1 MSHST
6 EFEGRNEF
14 TGTRNASRFRPA
26 ERLRTPQQYQ
36 RVRRRGRRASALHL
50 RIQWAANGLAWHRL
64 GLVVQKRFWNA
75 VQRNR
80 VKRLIREGFRTCKQQ
95 LPPPYSDIVVIA
107 LPGTETLE
115 PGELCARLRRA
126 MTREN
131 RTL

>member
-1 MSHST
+1 MSQST
-6 EFEGRNEF
+6 ESADRKEC
-14 TGTRNASRFRPA
+14 TGTGNAAWFRPA

-36 RVRRRGRRASALHL
+36 RVRRRGRRDSAPHL
-50 RIQWAANGLAWHRL
+50 RIQWAANGLSWHRL
-64 GLVVQKRFWNA
+64 GLVVQKKFWNA

-107 LPGTETLE
+107 LPGAETLE
-115 PGELCARLRRA
+115 PGELGARLRRA

-131 RTL
+131 QTP